1 MDACTMNRILK
12 AKKGFVY
19 TNGSAYG
26 HTIKL
31 GGCDKAENWHEI
43 TEAEYEEILKE
54 QEFRSEV

>member
-31 GGCDKAENWHEI
+31 GGCDKVENWYEI
-43 TEAEYEEILKE
+43 TEEEYKKIIKE
-54 QEFRSEV
+54 QEEKGL